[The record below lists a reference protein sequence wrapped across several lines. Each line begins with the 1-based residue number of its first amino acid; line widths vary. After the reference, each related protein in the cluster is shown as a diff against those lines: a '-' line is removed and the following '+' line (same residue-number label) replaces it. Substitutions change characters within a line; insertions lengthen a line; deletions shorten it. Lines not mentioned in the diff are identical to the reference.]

1 MLFSDVNKVVILI
14 ISGLIIVISSCGP
27 AAKLRRAEKLISKA
41 EEMGAVWH
49 VDTVYQMTP
58 VEIESVRVDSVI
70 VALPGDTV
78 TIEKDR
84 LKVKYVRLPG
94 DSVFIEG
101 ECKGD
106 TIYKAVPVTV
116 TKTIT
121 AKGGIQWW
129 WLLVAVAGGMILGAI
144 VRLVK

>member
-1 MLFSDVNKVVILI
+1 MKLPHYIIL
-14 ISGLIIVISSCGP
+14 GLLLISCGP
-27 AAKLRRAEKLISKA
+27 AAKLRRAEKLIAKA

-58 VEIESVRVDSVI
+58 IEIESVRVDSVF
-70 VALPGDTV
+70 VAQPGDTV

-101 ECKGD
+101 ECEAD

-116 TKTIT
+116 TKTIKAT
-121 AKGGIQWW
+121 GGLKWW
-129 WLLVAVAGGMILGAI
+129 WLLVAAAGGMILASLL
-144 VRLVK
+144 RLLR